1 MFWLLSKCADKIL
14 QNGSHVFSN
23 YMLFHL
29 QRHCHHL
36 MAPKQIALSMNQMYN
51 NTWKINNIL
60 VNHDQEQEC
69 GLVLSRGPTI
79 PIFRNRFL
87 MMPILTEEPVPPVPG
102 GSNLLLKMGSE
113 TGACKLTTYK
123 KREMQHV
130 GC

>member
-69 GLVLSRGPTI
+69 GLVLSLQLLNPT
-79 PIFRNRFL
+79 FY
-87 MMPILTEEPVPPVPG
+87 
-102 GSNLLLKMGSE
+102 S
-113 TGACKLTTYK
+113 
-123 KREMQHV
+123 
-130 GC
+130 